1 MTVNIKVMKNKVVV
15 ITGAASGMGRELALQ
30 YGKLGCRL
38 ALADL
43 SADSLDVVSSEA
55 EKLGAADVFTAAVNV
70 SSEAEVN
77 QFSKAV
83 LSRFSAVDIVINN
96 AGITAMGNFDETSPE
111 MFKQVIDVNFW
122 GVVYGSRAFLSAL
135 KVSSGSLVNISSLFG
150 LIGVPGQV
158 SYCAS
163 KFAVRGFTESLR
175 QEIEAEG
182 VHVACVHPGG
192 VRTSI
197 ARNAI
202 AQAPGQQQQDDID
215 EIETKALTM
224 PASQAAE
231 VIRRGVEKRKARI
244 LIGRDAKTLDFIV
257 RLLPVLYSRAV
268 ARFMPKK

>member
-1 MTVNIKVMKNKVVV
+1 MTVNIDVMKNKVVV

-30 YGKLGCRL
+30 YAKMGCRL

-43 SADSLDVVSSEA
+43 SADSLDSVASEA
-55 EKLGAADVFTAAVNV
+55 ENLGAAGVFKAMVNIAD
-70 SSEAEVN
+70 EAEVN

-83 LSRFSAVDIVINN
+83 LSHFSGVDIVLNN
-96 AGITAMGNFDETSPE
+96 AGIAAMGDFDDTSPE
-111 MFKQVIDVNFW
+111 VFKQVIDVNFW
-122 GVVYGSRAFLSAL
+122 GVVYGSRAFLPAL
-135 KVSSGSLVNISSLFG
+135 KASSGSLVNISSLFG

-175 QEIEAEG
+175 QEVEPDG

-215 EIETKALTM
+215 EIEAKALTM
-224 PASQAAE
+224 PASRAAE
-231 VIRRGVEKRKARI
+231 IIRRGVERRRARI

-257 RLLPVLYSRAV
+257 RLLPVLYSRAI
-268 ARFMPKK
+268 ALFMPKK